1 MAATRGRLTAP
12 VVARLPVGTN
22 LDNHEFHTDSPES
35 FFTPA
40 PGLVVVYPSNPYDA
54 KGLMESALA
63 SDDPVAFFEPISLYR
78 GLKQD
83 VPVDPYRIPFGRAS
97 VLRDGT
103 DVTVVSWGPPVRE
116 ALKAAETLAA
126 EGVSTEVVDLRTL
139 YPWDRGTVLDSVDRT
154 GRLVVVHEAQTTSGF
169 GAEVL
174 AAVSEH
180 GLYSLEAP
188 PVRVA
193 HMDVFWGPTQLER
206 YSMITADR
214 ITAGIPPSP
223 GRLTWRTCPT
233 CLRRPPSPH
242 GSNGRPADMAHAF
255 KLPAVGDTMVEGE
268 IVEWLV
274 GVGDEVDLDQPICS
288 VETDKS
294 VVEMTTPFRGTVLA
308 LGGEEGD
315 VIEVGQTLI
324 VVGEPGEEIPAP
336 EPGPAPAAATGV
348 AAIPHQA
355 PTPTSPQPAASDSV
369 KALPKARKLARER
382 GIDLAAVAGT
392 GPGGSITVADV
403 EAAAPAPAGGG
414 RRERLSAT
422 RRSIARHMTESV
434 QVPQFT
440 SMVDADARGLL
451 EARAAVSAE
460 TGSRVPL
467 DALLVALLVPV
478 LRDHPVTN
486 ARLDGDEIE
495 YFDRYD
501 IGVAVDTPEGLKV
514 PVVRGADAL
523 PVPKLSAEILR
534 LAAAARDRT
543 VAPGELAGATA
554 TVNNVG
560 ALGILAGTPLL
571 PVGTSMIAAFGMA
584 RPVVRLV
591 GGSPAEVPTITVS
604 ATFDHRII
612 DGGASGRFLAQLKEH
627 VEAAAGLA
635 T

>member
-1 MAATRGRLTAP
+1 M
-12 VVARLPVGTN
+12 
-22 LDNHEFHTDSPES
+22 
-35 FFTPA
+35 
-40 PGLVVVYPSNPYDA
+40 
-54 KGLMESALA
+54 
-63 SDDPVAFFEPISLYR
+63 
-78 GLKQD
+78 
-83 VPVDPYRIPFGRAS
+83 AS
-97 VLRDGT
+97 V
-103 DVTVVSWGPPVRE
+103 
-116 ALKAAETLAA
+116 
-126 EGVSTEVVDLRTL
+126 
-139 YPWDRGTVLDSVDRT
+139 
-154 GRLVVVHEAQTTSGF
+154 
-169 GAEVL
+169 
-174 AAVSEH
+174 
-180 GLYSLEAP
+180 
-188 PVRVA
+188 
-193 HMDVFWGPTQLER
+193 
-206 YSMITADR
+206 
-214 ITAGIPPSP
+214 
-223 GRLTWRTCPT
+223 
-233 CLRRPPSPH
+233 
-242 GSNGRPADMAHAF
+242 F

-274 GVGDEVDLDQPICS
+274 AVGDDVDLDQPICS

-294 VVEMTTPFRGTVLA
+294 VVEMTTPYRGTVLA
-308 LGGEEGD
+308 LGGEPGD
-315 VIEVGQTLI
+315 VIEVGETLI
-324 VVGEPGEEIPAP
+324 VVGEPGEDIPELASEPGKDTSVPASEPAP
-336 EPGPAPAAATGV
+336 TAAAAGAASVPQQDPAPARPTG
-348 AAIPHQA
+348 P
-355 PTPTSPQPAASDSV
+355 DSV
-369 KALPKARKLARER
+369 KAVPRARKLARES
-382 GIDLAAVAGT
+382 GIDLTTVVGT
-392 GPGGSITVADV
+392 GAGGSITVADV
-403 EAAAPAPAGGG
+403 EAAAAALSTAGGG

-422 RRSIARHMTESV
+422 RRAIARHMAESM

-440 SMVDADARGLL
+440 SMVDADASGLL

-591 GGSPAEVPTITVS
+591 DGVPVEVPNITVS
-604 ATFDHRII
+604 ATFDHRVI
-612 DGGASGRFLAQLKEH
+612 DGGASGRFLAQLKEAI
-627 VEAAAGLA
+627 EQA
-635 T
+635 TSD

>member
-1 MAATRGRLTAP
+1 
-12 VVARLPVGTN
+12 
-22 LDNHEFHTDSPES
+22 
-35 FFTPA
+35 
-40 PGLVVVYPSNPYDA
+40 
-54 KGLMESALA
+54 
-63 SDDPVAFFEPISLYR
+63 
-78 GLKQD
+78 
-83 VPVDPYRIPFGRAS
+83 
-97 VLRDGT
+97 
-103 DVTVVSWGPPVRE
+103 
-116 ALKAAETLAA
+116 
-126 EGVSTEVVDLRTL
+126 
-139 YPWDRGTVLDSVDRT
+139 
-154 GRLVVVHEAQTTSGF
+154 
-169 GAEVL
+169 
-174 AAVSEH
+174 
-180 GLYSLEAP
+180 
-188 PVRVA
+188 
-193 HMDVFWGPTQLER
+193 
-206 YSMITADR
+206 
-214 ITAGIPPSP
+214 
-223 GRLTWRTCPT
+223 
-233 CLRRPPSPH
+233 
-242 GSNGRPADMAHAF
+242 MAHAF

-274 GVGDEVDLDQPICS
+274 AVGDEVDLDQPICS

-336 EPGPAPAAATGV
+336 DPGPAPAAATGV

-392 GPGGSITVADV
+392 GAGGSITVADV
-403 EAAAPAPAGGG
+403 EAAAAPAPAGGG

-434 QVPQFT
+434 QIPQFT

-451 EARAAVSAE
+451 ETRAAVSAE

-467 DALLVALLVPV
+467 DALMVALLVPV
-478 LRDHPVTN
+478 LRDHPVMN

-501 IGVAVDTPEGLKV
+501 IGVAVDTAEGLMV

-523 PVPKLSAEILR
+523 SVPELSAEILR

-543 VAPGELAGATA
+543 AAPGELAGATA

-560 ALGILAGTPLL
+560 ALGMLAGTPML

-584 RPVVRLV
+584 RPVVRLA
-591 GGSPAEVPTITVS
+591 GGAPVEVPTMTVS

-612 DGGASGRFLAQLKEH
+612 DGGASGRFLAQLKEAI
-627 VEAAAGLA
+627 EQA
-635 T
+635 TSDVVA